1 MKKYIILILVAF
13 AINQEIFPGYTL
25 FTPGGGGSATTRLID
40 VNNEIINTW
49 SHSTGPA
56 SMPYLVAGDEPGF
69 ENTLLYYPCQV
80 PNPTMENGGVGGQ
93 VEIYDW
99 DGNLLW
105 EYILADENY
114 QHHHISH
121 NVCCILH
128 TAYCNSV
135 MLSLVFTE
143 SCLIL

>member
-1 MKKYIILILVAF
+1 MKKHIILILVAF

-25 FTPGGGGSATTRLID
+25 FTPGGGGSATTRLMD

-105 EYILADENY
+105 EYILADDNY
-114 QHHHISH
+114 QHHH
-121 NVCCILH
+121 V
-128 TAYCNSV
+128 
-135 MLSLVFTE
+135 
-143 SCLIL
+143 